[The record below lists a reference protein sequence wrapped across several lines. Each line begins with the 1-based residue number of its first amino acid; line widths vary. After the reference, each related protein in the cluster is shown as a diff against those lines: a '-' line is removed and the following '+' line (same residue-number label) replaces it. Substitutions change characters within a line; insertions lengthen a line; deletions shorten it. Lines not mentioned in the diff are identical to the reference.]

1 MNVAC
6 VRHDSITSSNWTY
19 PIHIH
24 QNTLHV
30 VTPECDW
37 NVKCAFQFDLWKE
50 VVSAIEPANA
60 AQEAPKENVPAT
72 IECCLLSRQWSVD
85 DGNINACVCVCVRVC
100 HTIVTFNCHV
110 CLFFNA
116 IITCRDPE
124 SRLPV
129 IFIINI
135 ITIITTATVTVSYVM
150 SLLFIA
156 ATDDA
161 APHRCQ
167 VATLASHAFP
177 NILPMI
183 QTCCRK
189 RGLSKR
195 IRIHDSWTHKILLN
209 FRQIWWPSQ

>member
-1 MNVAC
+1 MLPVFDMIASHHPTEPIRYTFTKTRCTWSHPNVTETLNALSSLTFEKKWLVPSSRRMLLRRRLKRMSLQQLNVAYSA
-6 VRHDSITSSNWTY
+6 DSDQWTMATSM
-19 PIHIH
+19 
-24 QNTLHV
+24 
-30 VTPECDW
+30 
-37 NVKCAFQFDLWKE
+37 
-50 VVSAIEPANA
+50 
-60 AQEAPKENVPAT
+60 
-72 IECCLLSRQWSVD
+72 R
-85 DGNINACVCVCVRVC
+85 VCVCVRVC

-110 CLFFNA
+110 CLFFNG
-116 IITCRDPE
+116 IITCKDPE

-209 FRQIWWPSQ
+209 FRQI